1 MVAYMRERERKYD
14 GKTYRYDAVAAAP
27 AAADSVVAADRECER
42 D

>member
-1 MVAYMRERERKYD
+1 MIAYKRGREPHKA